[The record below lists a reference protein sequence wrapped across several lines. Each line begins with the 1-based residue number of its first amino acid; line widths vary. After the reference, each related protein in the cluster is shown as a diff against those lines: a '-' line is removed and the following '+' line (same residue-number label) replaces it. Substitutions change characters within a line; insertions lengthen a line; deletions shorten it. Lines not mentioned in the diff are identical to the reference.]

1 MKTEIIINFFSVPR
15 TTTDPKVVRALA
27 GAGPI
32 PATTEPAT
40 PEPELNIREA
50 IRTRV
55 AEPEPRIDLELA
67 GSGPEWPPED

>member
-1 MKTEIIINFFSVPR
+1 M
-15 TTTDPKVVRALA
+15 VRALA

>member
-1 MKTEIIINFFSVPR
+1 M
-15 TTTDPKVVRALA
+15 VRDLA

-32 PATTEPAT
+32 PVITGPAT

-55 AEPEPRIDLELA
+55 AEPELRIDPELA

>member
-1 MKTEIIINFFSVPR
+1 
-15 TTTDPKVVRALA
+15 VVRDLA

-32 PATTEPAT
+32 PVITGPAT

-55 AEPEPRIDLELA
+55 AEPELRIDPELEV
-67 GSGPEWPPED
+67 SGPGWPPED